1 MVLHMIDGFPRF
13 SAGAIITSKAVAS
26 KSFMQHWIAIL
37 GAARKIFSDNGG
49 EFIGDLFANMCEKFN
64 IKIQTTP
71 FKSP

>member
-1 MVLHMIDGFPRF
+1 MVLHKIDGFPRF

-37 GAARKIFSDNGG
+37 GAARKIFS

-71 FKSP
+71 SKSP

>member
-37 GAARKIFSDNGG
+37 GAAWKIFS

-71 FKSP
+71 SKSP